1 MTRLF
6 VPGRRMRICRKTQ
19 AEAEEQMRIL
29 GVGIAT
35 LDIIN
40 TVADYPDED
49 SEVRAIDQ
57 RRSRG
62 GNATNTLT
70 VLAGLGNA
78 CSWAGVLPTEPEAV
92 EVEMQLADAGI
103 GMDYVMR
110 LQQGKVPTSYITLN
124 RRNGSRTIIHYRDLP
139 EYRSEWF
146 SHIDLQRF
154 DWIHFE
160 GRAPHELAL
169 MLDRAVRC
177 KSRFSLEVEKPREG
191 IERLLHLPEVL
202 LFSRQYARE
211 KGFDN
216 AAAFLEAHALHA
228 GEARPLLFCSW
239 GDAGA
244 WALTRDDMLYHQPAF
259 EVPTVVDTVGAGDV
273 FNAGIIHGLLCGMP
287 VEDVLR
293 EAARL
298 AAIKCGQAGFGSLAD
313 AL

>member
-1 MTRLF
+1 MT
-6 VPGRRMRICRKTQ
+6 
-19 AEAEEQMRIL
+19 EEPRRIL

-40 TVADYPDED
+40 TVADYPGED
-49 SEVRAIDQ
+49 SEVRALDQ

-70 VLAGLGNA
+70 VLSGLGHA
-78 CSWAGVLPTEPEAV
+78 CSWAGVLPQEPDAAEV
-92 EVEMQLADAGI
+92 EVQLDQAGI
-103 GMDYVMR
+103 DRQHVMR
-110 LQQGKVPTSYITLN
+110 LQQGKMPTSYITLN

-139 EYRSEWF
+139 EYRAEWF
-146 SHIDLQRF
+146 SRIDLQPF
-154 DWIHFE
+154 DWLHFE
-160 GRAPHELAL
+160 GRAPDELGP
-169 MLDRAVRC
+169 MLERAGRC
-177 KSRFSLEVEKPREG
+177 DKRFSLEVEKPREG

-202 LFSRQYARE
+202 LFSRHYARE

-216 AAAFLEAHALHA
+216 AAAFLEAHARHA
-228 GEARPLLFCSW
+228 GQERPLLFCTW

-259 EVPTVVDTVGAGDV
+259 DVPVVVDTVGAGDV

-287 VEDVLR
+287 VQEALGQ
-293 EAARL
+293 AARL
-298 AAIKCGQAGFGSLAD
+298 AAIKCSHAGFGSLAD

>member
-1 MTRLF
+1 MT
-6 VPGRRMRICRKTQ
+6 
-19 AEAEEQMRIL
+19 EEPRRIL

-40 TVADYPDED
+40 TVADYPGED
-49 SEVRAIDQ
+49 SEVRALDQ

-70 VLAGLGNA
+70 VLSGLGHA
-78 CSWAGVLPTEPEAV
+78 CSWAGVLPQEPDAA
-92 EVEMQLADAGI
+92 EVEMQLDQAGI
-103 GMDYVMR
+103 DRQHVMR
-110 LQQGKVPTSYITLN
+110 LPQGKMPTSYITLN

-139 EYRSEWF
+139 EYRAEWF
-146 SHIDLQRF
+146 SRIDLQPF
-154 DWIHFE
+154 DWLHFE
-160 GRAPHELAL
+160 GRAPDELGA
-169 MLDRAVRC
+169 MLERAGRC
-177 KSRFSLEVEKPREG
+177 DKRFSLEVEKPREG

-202 LFSRQYARE
+202 LFSRHYARE

-216 AAAFLEAHALHA
+216 AAAFLEAHARHA
-228 GEARPLLFCSW
+228 GQERPLLFCTW

-259 EVPTVVDTVGAGDV
+259 DVPVVVDTVGAGDV

-287 VEDVLR
+287 VQEALGQ
-293 EAARL
+293 AARL
-298 AAIKCGQAGFGSLAD
+298 AAIKCSQAGFGSLAD

>member
-1 MTRLF
+1 MADESR
-6 VPGRRMRICRKTQ
+6 
-19 AEAEEQMRIL
+19 RIL

-49 SEVRAIDQ
+49 SEVRALEQ

-70 VLAGLGNA
+70 VLAGLGHA
-78 CSWAGVLPTEPEAV
+78 CSWAGVLPTEPDASGIEK
-92 EVEMQLADAGI
+92 ELARAGI
-103 GMDYVMR
+103 DMHSVMR

-146 SHIDLQRF
+146 SRIDLDPF

-160 GRAPHELAL
+160 GRAPHELAP
-169 MLDRAVRC
+169 MLERALQC
-177 KSRFSLEVEKPREG
+177 GKRFSLEVEKPREG

-202 LFSRQYARE
+202 LFSRHYALE

-216 AAAFLEAHALHA
+216 AAAFLEAHARTA
-228 GEARPLLFCSW
+228 GGERPLLFCTW
-239 GDAGA
+239 GDEGA
-244 WALTRDDMLYHQPAF
+244 WALAQDDMLYHQPAF
-259 EVPTVVDTVGAGDV
+259 EVPDLVDTIGAGDV
-273 FNAGIIHGLLCGMP
+273 FNAGIIHALLCGMP
-287 VEDVLR
+287 VRDALGY
-293 EAARL
+293 AARL
-298 AAIKCGQAGFGSLAD
+298 AALKCGRVGFESLAD
-313 AL
+313 ALS